1 MGVGRLALRVAAT
14 WALARAGFSDTE
26 LGAGV
31 QGRVL
36 GVADM
41 DGDGT
46 LDVVTASADRFTV
59 VYNTAEGFV
68 ATDSGADGSVAAVAA
83 LALADLD
90 GDGAADVL
98 LAAGASLQIW
108 QVDGDMTA
116 PLNLRWETS
125 GDSGAGCL
133 DVFDFNGDG
142 LADFF
147 AGRPEE
153 DLLSSYARGKVRR
166 RKLRISG
173 VAVRVC
179 CRFWR
184 VCVNART

>member
-1 MGVGRLALRVAAT
+1 MGGGGLALRVAAT

-108 QVDGDMTA
+108 QVDGATREV
-116 PLNLRWETS
+116 PLCFENSTRAIDSSKNQPNRLRF
-125 GDSGAGCL
+125 DGAR
-133 DVFDFNGDG
+133 DV
-142 LADFF
+142 
-147 AGRPEE
+147 
-153 DLLSSYARGKVRR
+153 
-166 RKLRISG
+166 
-173 VAVRVC
+173 
-179 CRFWR
+179 
-184 VCVNART
+184 

>member
-1 MGVGRLALRVAAT
+1 MGGGRLALRVAAT

-98 LAAGASLQIW
+98 LAAGTSVQI
-108 QVDGDMTA
+108 
-116 PLNLRWETS
+116 
-125 GDSGAGCL
+125 
-133 DVFDFNGDG
+133 
-142 LADFF
+142 
-147 AGRPEE
+147 
-153 DLLSSYARGKVRR
+153 
-166 RKLRISG
+166 
-173 VAVRVC
+173 
-179 CRFWR
+179 
-184 VCVNART
+184 